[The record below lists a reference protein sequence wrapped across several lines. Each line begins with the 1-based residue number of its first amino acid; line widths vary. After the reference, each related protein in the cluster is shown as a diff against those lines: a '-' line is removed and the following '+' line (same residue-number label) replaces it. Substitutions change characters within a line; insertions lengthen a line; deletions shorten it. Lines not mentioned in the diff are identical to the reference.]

1 VGKCDDRGLEAA
13 KAAFDHFQKALGA
26 VQTEIAALLE
36 KERDG
41 TVSDADRH
49 RLDEIKDRFVEVV
62 LEIGAIGERLNSP
75 SAASNGAA
83 RQARLG

>member
-1 VGKCDDRGLEAA
+1 VGTWDDPDLEAA

-26 VQTEIAALLE
+26 IQAEIAALLE

-49 RLDEIKDRFVEVV
+49 RLDEIKDRFVEVM

-83 RQARLG
+83 RRARVG